1 MPFELWGATD
11 APWIALPQRS
21 LFGYGLLLAY
31 GVALILL
38 LYRQRARLARM
49 TRRQWAGA
57 LFLSLL
63 SLAVSRLFLVSIGFD
78 SQLPPPSAAQNP
90 EVTLALFGSVPFLL
104 AAATLNPGAA
114 LIVGLFSGVGRALW
128 GTHQLYDPFYF
139 ALVALFA
146 ASWMQQ
152 NYRGRIYRWLRSPLV
167 TGPLSLVV
175 TVPAV
180 GLAALAYAGV
190 GAGNLAALDW
200 ATSTTAAQALPFF
213 AEGLIGGAIV
223 ALILFGI
230 PQWRQRPTTL
240 VPSPQGRSVRNRLLI
255 NFAIFAVLLS
265 IGLFTVVFNLSVNVA
280 TQLALNQMAH
290 DAEAV
295 AERIPEFRNQ
305 VQNLLS
311 QYGDDPVLL
320 GDDEEAITERLRE
333 LTRTAGAYYRR
344 VIVTDGD
351 DDVVAFYP
359 DRDADEL
366 SLTAQEQSAVAGA
379 LQRGVPAITA
389 AQALEGREHVLSF
402 IVPVV
407 DEDGDPGAALIGRIP
422 GIALSDL
429 IVGLQGTVGSGSGFI
444 VDEQNRVIAH
454 PDQDSL
460 LTMWLPSVAEGR
472 SLTSKLDA
480 PGVAYEGR
488 KSETNA
494 RELVYYLQGPDHPWK
509 IVLTVP
515 YEIVL
520 RLGLQISAPLAG
532 VLALAMVSFAFILL
546 YLGRSITSP
555 LARLVEASQRLA
567 SGDWEANVPVEAEDE
582 VGQLGRAFDQ
592 MRRSMQRQ
600 FRDMQLMVDV
610 SQDISTSIDI
620 HQGVPT
626 ILRGALRGSGASGV
640 RAVVV
645 NPSGRRPL
653 TFAEGPV
660 GDEMDVF
667 DRKIARIAQRRREL
681 MLSTPEQIRQEL
693 GLAPE
698 QLLPV
703 RSLLAIALYAKE
715 RFQGVFWL
723 GYRQPH
729 HFSATEL
736 DLLRTMAGQASVL
749 VENARLFATAEGQRR
764 RLAAVLASTSDAVI
778 VTDQTDRVLLV
789 NRAMEKTFNLRA
801 NQIVGRPVAD
811 VIHNANLVEALT
823 KREERVRDLEV
834 QVQPG
839 RTLYASVS
847 TIVSNENQVLGRV
860 AVLHDITRLKELD
873 DLKSEFVS
881 TVSHDLRG
889 PLTFMRGYITMLPIV
904 GEINEKQQDY
914 IDRILSGVKQMSGL
928 VEDLLDLG
936 RIEAGVDLMRDE
948 IEAEKLLESVAREQA
963 AQAAMQGIKFQVTAQ
978 PDLPSISGDLSLIR
992 RAVVNLVSNA
1002 IKYAPDSGTVTL
1014 AAELDNEEV
1023 VFSVRDRGPGIPKK
1037 DQIRLFE
1044 KFYQVKGQEQNGN
1057 RRRGSGLGLAIV
1069 KSIVERHG
1077 GRVWVNSQVGRGST
1091 FYFSL
1096 PVDRPSAD
1104 GEHDD
1109 DE

>member
-11 APWIALPQRS
+11 APWVAMPERP

-31 GVALILL
+31 VVILVILL
-38 LYRQRARLARM
+38 YHQRARLTRM
-49 TRRQWAGA
+49 TRRQWGGVV
-57 LFLSLL
+57 LL
-63 SLAVSRLFLVSIGFD
+63 SLISLTVSQLFPISLALD
-78 SQLPPPSAAQNP
+78 SQLPPPSATQNP
-90 EVTLALFGSVPFLL
+90 EVTLTLFGSVPFLL
-104 AAATLNPGAA
+104 AGATLNPGAA
-114 LIVGLFSGVGRALW
+114 LIVGFVSGIGRAFW
-128 GTHQLYDPFYF
+128 RTHQIYDPFYF
-139 ALVALFA
+139 ALAALIA
-146 ASWMQQ
+146 TAWMQQ
-152 NYRGRIYRWLRSPLV
+152 NYRGRLYRWLRQPFVS
-167 TGPLSLVV
+167 GPLSLIL

-180 GLAALAYAGV
+180 GLAAFAYAEV
-190 GAGNLAALDW
+190 GAGNLVALDW
-200 ATSTTAAQALPFF
+200 ATSTTGAQLLPSFV
-213 AEGLIGGAIV
+213 EGVFGGAIV
-223 ALILFGI
+223 ALILVGV
-230 PQWRQRPTTL
+230 PHWRQQPTVL
-240 VPSPQGRSVRNRLLI
+240 VPSPQSRSVRNRLLFYFVL
-255 NFAIFAVLLS
+255 FAIALS
-265 IGLFTVVFNLSVNVA
+265 IGLFAIVFSLSARVA
-280 TQLALNQMAH
+280 TRLTVNQMAH

-295 AERIPEFRNQ
+295 AEQIPEFRNQ

-311 QYGDDPVLL
+311 QSGDDPVLL
-320 GDDEEAITERLRE
+320 GDDEEAVVERLRE
-333 LTRTAGAYYRR
+333 LTRAAGAFYRR
-344 VIVTDGD
+344 VVVVDGD
-351 DDVVAFYP
+351 GDVVAFYP
-359 DRDADEL
+359 DQDTPDLA
-366 SLTAQEQSAVAGA
+366 LTSQEQSAVADA
-379 LQRGVPAITA
+379 LELGVPSITA
-389 AQALEGREHVLSF
+389 AQALEGGEHVLSF
-402 IVPVV
+402 VVPVV
-407 DEDGDPGAALIGRIP
+407 DDDDEPAAALIGRIP
-422 GIALSDL
+422 GIALRKL
-429 IVGLQGTVGSGSGFI
+429 VNGLQGTVGSGSGFI

-454 PDQDSL
+454 PDEDSL
-460 LTMWLPSVAEGR
+460 LTMWAPSVAEGR
-472 SLTSKLDA
+472 SLTAKLNV

-509 IVLTVP
+509 VVLTVP
-515 YEIVL
+515 YQVVL
-520 RLGLQISAPLAG
+520 RQGLEISAPLAG
-532 VLALAMVSFAFILL
+532 VLTIAMVAFAFSLL
-546 YLGRSITSP
+546 YLGRSITAP
-555 LARLVEASQRLA
+555 LARLVDASKQLA
-567 SGDWEANVPVEAEDE
+567 DGDWDANVPVESEDE
-582 VGQLGRAFDQ
+582 VGQLGRAFEQ
-592 MRRSMQRQ
+592 MRRSMQKQ

-610 SQDISTSIDI
+610 SQDISASIDI
-620 HQGVPT
+620 NQGVPT
-626 ILRGALRGSGASGV
+626 ILRGALRASGASGV

-653 TFAEGPV
+653 TFAEGPA
-660 GDEMDVF
+660 GKEMRIF
-667 DRKIARIAQRRREL
+667 DRKIARMAQRRREV
-681 MLSTPEQIRQEL
+681 MLSTPEQIRQQL
-693 GLAPE
+693 GLPPE

-778 VTDQTDRVLLV
+778 VTDQTDRILLV
-789 NRAMEKTFNLRA
+789 NRAMERTFNLRA
-801 NQIVGRPVAD
+801 NQVAGRPVAD
-811 VIHNANLVEALT
+811 VIGNANLIEALT

-834 QVQPG
+834 RMKAG

-847 TIVSNENQVLGRV
+847 TIVSNDNQVLGRV

-914 IDRILSGVKQMSGL
+914 IDRILSGVQQMSGL

-948 IEAEKLLESVAREQA
+948 IDAQKLLESVAREQA
-963 AQAAMQGIKFQVTAQ
+963 AQAAMQGIKFQVKVE
-978 PDLPSISGDLSLIR
+978 PDLPPISGDLSLIR
-992 RAVVNLVSNA
+992 RAVVNLASNA

-1014 AAELDNEEV
+1014 GAELDDGEV

-1044 KFYQVKGQEQNGN
+1044 KFYQVKGQEQNGK
-1057 RRRGSGLGLAIV
+1057 RKRGSGLGLAIV

-1077 GRVWVNSQVGRGST
+1077 GRVWVNSQVARGST

-1096 PVDRPSAD
+1096 PVDNHD
-1104 GEHDD
+1104 GGERG
-1109 DE
+1109 

>member
-11 APWIALPQRS
+11 APWFALPQRP

-31 GVALILL
+31 GIALILV
-38 LYRQRARLARM
+38 LYRQRIRLARM
-49 TRRQWAGA
+49 TRRQWGGT
-57 LFLSLL
+57 LLL
-63 SLAVSRLFLVSIGFD
+63 SLISLAISQLFLISIGFD

-90 EVTLALFGSVPFLL
+90 EVTLALFGAVPFLF
-104 AAATLNPGAA
+104 AGATLNPGAA

-128 GTHQLYDPFYF
+128 GTHHLHEPFYF
-139 ALVALFA
+139 ALVAWLA

-152 NYRGRIYRWLRSPLV
+152 NYRGRLYRWLRHPAVS
-167 TGPLSLVV
+167 GPLSLAL

-180 GLAALAYAGV
+180 GLAAFAYAGPE
-190 GAGNLAALDW
+190 AGDLAALDW
-200 ATSTTAAQALPFF
+200 ATSTTAAQLLPFL
-213 AEGLIGGAIV
+213 AEGILGGAIA
-223 ALILFGI
+223 ALILVGV
-230 PQWRQRPTTL
+230 PQWRYRPSVL
-240 VPSPQGRSVRNRLLI
+240 VPSPQSRSVRNRLLI
-255 NFAIFAVLLS
+255 NFGVFAVSLS
-265 IGLFTVVFNLSVNVA
+265 IGLFAIVFNLSVNVA
-280 TQLALNQMAH
+280 TQFALNQMAQNGQ
-290 DAEAV
+290 AV
-295 AERIPEFRNQ
+295 AEQIPEFRNQ

-320 GDDEEAITERLRE
+320 GDDEEAIVERLQE
-333 LTRTAGAYYRR
+333 LTRTAGAFYRR
-344 VIVTDGD
+344 VVVVDGD
-351 DDVVAFYP
+351 GDVVAFYP
-359 DRDADEL
+359 DQDVDDL
-366 SLTAQEQSAVAGA
+366 SLTSQEQSAVADA
-379 LQRGVPAITA
+379 LELRAPTITA
-389 AQALEGREHVLSF
+389 AQAIEGREHVLSF
-402 IVPVV
+402 VVPIVN
-407 DEDGDPGAALIGRIP
+407 EDGDPGSVLIGRIP
-422 GIALSDL
+422 GIALNDL

-444 VDEQNRVIAH
+444 VDERNRVIAH
-454 PDQDSL
+454 PDEDSL
-460 LTMWLPSVAEGR
+460 LTMWIPSVAEGR
-472 SLTSKLDA
+472 SLTAKLDA

-509 IVLTVP
+509 VVLTVP
-515 YEIVL
+515 YEVVL
-520 RLGLQISAPLAG
+520 LLGLQISTPLAG
-532 VLALAMVSFAFILL
+532 VLALAMVFFAFNLL
-546 YLGRSITSP
+546 YLGRSITTP
-555 LARLVEASQRLA
+555 LSRLVEASQKLA
-567 SGDWEANVPVEAEDE
+567 SGDWEANVPVETEDE

-592 MRRSMQRQ
+592 MRRSMQKQ

-620 HQGVPT
+620 YQGVPT

-653 TFAEGPV
+653 TFAEGPA
-660 GDEMDVF
+660 GEEMDVF
-667 DRKIARIAQRRREL
+667 DRKIARMAQRRREV
-681 MLSTPEQIRQEL
+681 MLSTPDQIRQEL
-693 GLAPE
+693 EVAPE
-698 QLLPV
+698 QPLPV

-729 HFSATEL
+729 HFNATEL

-778 VTDQTDRVLLV
+778 VTDQTDRVLLI
-789 NRAMEKTFNLRA
+789 NRAMERTFNLRA
-801 NQIVGRPVAD
+801 NQVVGRPVED
-811 VIHNANLVEALT
+811 VIRNANLVEALT

-834 QVQPG
+834 QVEAG

-847 TIVSNENQVLGRV
+847 TIVSNDNQVLGRV

-904 GEINEKQQDY
+904 GDINEKQQDY
-914 IDRILSGVKQMSGL
+914 IDRILSGVQQMSGL

-963 AQAAMQGIKFQVTAQ
+963 AQAAMQGIKFQVKVQ
-978 PDLPSISGDLSLIR
+978 PDLPLIGGDLSLIR

-1014 AAELDNEEV
+1014 GAELDEDEV

-1044 KFYQVKGQEQNGN
+1044 KFYQVKGPEQNGK
-1057 RRRGSGLGLAIV
+1057 RKRGSGLGLAIV

-1077 GRVWVNSQVGRGST
+1077 GRVWVTSQVGRGST

-1096 PVDRPSAD
+1096 PVDRRD
-1104 GEHDD
+1104 GNRDGG
-1109 DE
+1109 

>member
-11 APWIALPQRS
+11 APWVTLPQRP
-21 LFGYGLLLAY
+21 LFAYGLLLAY
-31 GVALILL
+31 GIALILL
-38 LYRQRARLARM
+38 LYRQRVRLAQM
-49 TRRQWAGA
+49 TRRQWGGVV
-57 LFLSLL
+57 LLSLL
-63 SLAVSRLFLVSIGFD
+63 SLAFSQLFLISIDFD

-90 EVTLALFGSVPFLL
+90 EVTLALIGSLPLL
-104 AAATLNPGAA
+104 FAGATLNPAAA
-114 LIVGLFSGVGRALW
+114 LIVGFLSGVGRAFW
-128 GTHQLYDPFYF
+128 HTHQIYDPFYF
-139 ALVALFA
+139 ALAALLA

-152 NYRGRIYRWLRSPLV
+152 NYRGRLYRWLRHPAVS
-167 TGPLSLVV
+167 GPLSLVLI
-175 TVPAV
+175 VPAV
-180 GLAALAYAGV
+180 GLAAFAYAGV
-190 GAGNLAALDW
+190 GAGHLAALDW
-200 ATSTTAAQALPFF
+200 ATSTTAAQLLPFF
-213 AEGLIGGAIV
+213 LEGVIGGAIA
-223 ALILFGI
+223 ALILVGV
-230 PQWRQRPTTL
+230 PHWRQRPSTL
-240 VPSPQGRSVRNRLLI
+240 VPPPQSRSVRNRLLLNFVI
-255 NFAIFAVLLS
+255 FAISLS
-265 IGLFTVVFNLSVNVA
+265 IGLFAIVFNLSVNVA

-290 DAEAV
+290 DGQAV
-295 AERIPEFRNQ
+295 AEQIPEFRNQ

-320 GDDEEAITERLRE
+320 GDDEETIVEHLRE
-333 LTRTAGAYYRR
+333 LARTAGAFYRR
-344 VIVTDGD
+344 VVVVNGNG
-351 DDVVAFYP
+351 DVVAFYP
-359 DRDADEL
+359 DQDADDL
-366 SLTAQEQSAVAGA
+366 ALTSQEQDAVADALDLGA
-379 LQRGVPAITA
+379 PSITA
-389 AQALEGREHVLSF
+389 AQAIEGREHVLSF
-402 IVPVV
+402 VVPVV
-407 DEDGDPGAALIGRIP
+407 DEDGEPGAALIGRIP

-429 IVGLQGTVGSGSGFI
+429 IIGLQGTVGSGSGFI

-454 PDQDSL
+454 PDEDSL
-460 LTMWLPSVAEGR
+460 LTMWIPSVAEGR

-509 IVLTVP
+509 VVITVP
-515 YEIVL
+515 YQVVL

-532 VLALAMVSFAFILL
+532 VLATAMVFFAFYLL

-555 LARLVEASQRLA
+555 LTRLVEASQKLA
-567 SGDWEANVPVEAEDE
+567 SGDWEASVPVEAEDE
-582 VGQLGRAFDQ
+582 VGQLGRAFEQ

-653 TFAEGPV
+653 TFAEGPA
-660 GDEMDVF
+660 GEEMKVF
-667 DRKIARIAQRRREL
+667 DRKIARMAQRRREV

-729 HFSATEL
+729 HYNATEL

-778 VTDQTDRVLLV
+778 VTDQTDRILLI
-789 NRAMEKTFNLRA
+789 NRAMERTFNLHA
-801 NQIVGRPVAD
+801 NQVVGRPVAD
-811 VIHNANLVEALT
+811 VIHSANLVEALT

-834 QVQPG
+834 QVQAG

-847 TIVSNENQVLGRV
+847 TIVSNDNQVLGRV

-904 GEINEKQQDY
+904 GDINEKQQDY
-914 IDRILSGVKQMSGL
+914 IDRILSGVQQMSGL

-936 RIEAGVDLMRDE
+936 RIEAGVDLMRDD

-963 AQAAMQGIKFQVTAQ
+963 GQAAMQGIKFQVKVQ

-1014 AAELDNEEV
+1014 GAELDDYEV
-1023 VFSVRDRGPGIPKK
+1023 VISVRDRGPGIRKK

-1044 KFYQVKGQEQNGN
+1044 KFYQVKGQEQNGK

-1077 GRVWVNSQVGRGST
+1077 GRVWVTSQVGRGST

-1096 PVDRPSAD
+1096 PVDRRD
-1104 GEHDD
+1104 GDGD

>member
-11 APWIALPQRS
+11 APWVTLPQRP
-21 LFGYGLLLAY
+21 LFGYALLLAY
-31 GVALILL
+31 LVALILV
-38 LYRQRARLARM
+38 LYKQRARLARM
-49 TRRQWAGA
+49 TRRQWGGVLLLSVMSLTVSQ
-57 LFLSLL
+57 LFLI
-63 SLAVSRLFLVSIGFD
+63 SLAFD

-90 EVTLALFGSVPFLL
+90 QVTLTLLGSVPILL
-104 AAATLNPGAA
+104 AGATLNPGAA
-114 LIVGLFSGVGRALW
+114 LLVGLFSGLGRALW
-128 GTHQLYDPFYF
+128 RTHQLYDPLYF
-139 ALVALFA
+139 ALVALLA
-146 ASWMQQ
+146 AWWMHQ
-152 NYRGRIYRWLRSPLV
+152 NYRGRLYRWLRHPVVS
-167 TGPLSLVV
+167 GPLSLVLMA
-175 TVPAV
+175 PAV
-180 GLAALAYAGV
+180 GLAAFAYTGLE
-190 GAGNLAALDW
+190 AGNLAALDW
-200 ATSTTAAQALPFF
+200 ATSKTMAQALPFF
-213 AEGLIGGAIV
+213 LEGILGGFIV
-223 ALILFGI
+223 ALILVGV
-230 PQWRQRPTTL
+230 PHWRRRPSAL
-240 VPSPQGRSVRNRLLI
+240 VPSPQSRSVRNRLLL
-255 NFAIFAVLLS
+255 NFAVFAISLS
-265 IGLFTVVFNLSVNVA
+265 VGLFAIVFNLSVNVA
-280 TQLALNQMAH
+280 TQLALNQMAQ

-295 AERIPEFRNQ
+295 SHQIPEFRNQ

-311 QYGDDPVLL
+311 RYGDDPVFLD
-320 GDDEEAITERLRE
+320 DDEEAIAEHLRQ
-333 LTRTAGAYYRR
+333 LARTAGAYYRR
-344 VIVTDGD
+344 IVVVDGEG
-351 DDVVAFYP
+351 DVVAFYP
-359 DRDADEL
+359 DQDTDTLTLTSQEREAMADALEL
-366 SLTAQEQSAVAGA
+366 GA
-379 LQRGVPAITA
+379 PSVTA
-389 AQALEGREHVLSF
+389 AQSIEGREHVLSF
-402 IVPVV
+402 VVPVV
-407 DEDGDPGAALIGRIP
+407 DDDRQPGAALIGRIP
-422 GIALSDL
+422 GITLNNL
-429 IVGLQGTVGSGSGFI
+429 IVGLQGTFGSGSGFI

-454 PDQDSL
+454 PDDNSL
-460 LTMWLPSVAEGR
+460 LTMWIPSVAEGR
-472 SLTSKLDA
+472 ALTGKLDA

-509 IVLTVP
+509 VVLTVP
-515 YEIVL
+515 YQVVL
-520 RLGLQISAPLAG
+520 RQGLQISGPLAG
-532 VLALAMVSFAFILL
+532 VLAIAMVLFAFNLL

-567 SGDWEANVPVEAEDE
+567 AGDWEANIPVETEDE
-582 VGQLGRAFDQ
+582 VGQLGRAFEQ

-610 SQDISTSIDI
+610 SQDISASIDI
-620 HQGVPT
+620 SQGVPT
-626 ILRGALRGSGASGV
+626 ILRGALRGSGAAGV

-653 TFAEGPV
+653 TFAEGPA
-660 GDEMDVF
+660 GEEMAAF
-667 DRKIARIAQRRREL
+667 DRKIARMAQRRREV
-681 MLSTPEQIRQEL
+681 MLSAPEQIRQEL

-698 QLLPV
+698 QPLPV

-729 HFSATEL
+729 HFNATEL

-778 VTDQTDRVLLV
+778 VTDQTDRILLI
-789 NRAMEKTFNLRA
+789 NRAMERTFDLRA
-801 NQIVGRPVAD
+801 NQAVGRPVAD

-823 KREERVRDLEV
+823 KREERVRNLEV
-834 QVQPG
+834 QVDAG

-847 TIVSNENQVLGRV
+847 TIVSNDNQVLGRV

-914 IDRILSGVKQMSGL
+914 IDRILSGVQQMSGL

-936 RIEAGVDLMRDE
+936 RIEAGVDLMRDQ
-948 IEAEKLLESVAREQA
+948 IDADKLLESVAREQA
-963 AQAAMQGIKFQVTAQ
+963 TQAAMHGLKFQVKVQ
-978 PDLPSISGDLSLIR
+978 PDLPSIGGDLSLIR
-992 RAVVNLVSNA
+992 RAVVNLVGNA

-1014 AAELDNEEV
+1014 GAELDEHEQEII
-1023 VFSVRDRGPGIPKK
+1023 FSVRDRGPGIPKK

-1044 KFYQVKGQEQNGN
+1044 KFYQIKGQEQNGK

-1096 PVDRPSAD
+1096 PVNRP
-1104 GEHDD
+1104 DD
-1109 DE
+1109 DKDDA